1 MSEFQNRSIQEYSQ
15 PNIGGKIRVFSLDR
29 RRITQKRTSHLDLLP
44 ETAPN
49 TSEKADVPDFAI
61 NWNQKFDVSLD
72 GMLLSDTTCLKAFD
86 LTTVVRS
93 ELAELNSSYYF
104 FSFNVLSRQIR
115 IAGVKIKVFIFVVSD
130 RRVPHR
136 ARGSNIRV
144 KLANIY

>member
-1 MSEFQNRSIQEYSQ
+1 MINGI
-15 PNIGGKIRVFSLDR
+15 
-29 RRITQKRTSHLDLLP
+29 RITQKRISHLDLLP
-44 ETAPN
+44 EAAPN
-49 TSEKADVPDFAI
+49 NSEKADVPDLAI
-61 NWNQKFDVSLD
+61 NRNQKFDVSLD
-72 GMLLSDTTCLKAFD
+72 GTLLSDTTCSKAFD

-130 RRVPHR
+130 RSVPHR

>member
-1 MSEFQNRSIQEYSQ
+1 
-15 PNIGGKIRVFSLDR
+15 
-29 RRITQKRTSHLDLLP
+29 
-44 ETAPN
+44 
-49 TSEKADVPDFAI
+49 
-61 NWNQKFDVSLD
+61 
-72 GMLLSDTTCLKAFD
+72 MLLSDTTCLKAFD